1 MRHRASDSVAVPAP
15 GTGWAIPVARSAD
28 PFLKTPSMSEL
39 RAFVV
44 VADERHFAR
53 AAGHLG
59 MAPPSLSQAIRR
71 LEEKLGAVLFV
82 RTPRSVALTDAG
94 EELLPRARDI
104 LHRLGEAQ
112 AAVSAEARGA
122 PGSLTVG
129 ISSNGFAEL
138 TAPIIDA
145 FRTAHPGV
153 RVFLR
158 DVTEHPSPLMS
169 GAVDVALV
177 RPPVQ
182 EQWDVRVRF
191 TEVVDE
197 PRVALLPAGHALAD
211 ARAISI
217 ADLANESFVEV
228 GPGKPQITDYWAAT
242 AELGG
247 ERPRMGGG
255 ANTVAGV
262 LHAVAYLGDVI
273 TSIPSVLRFFHVP
286 GIVAVPIVDVPP
298 ATMAIC
304 TRADD
309 LRPLTADFA
318 DTVGLIAAGAIDL
331 VPGGRVLSHHRPAA
345 PITRT
350 AAAAS

>member
-1 MRHRASDSVAVPAP
+1 VERAVA
-15 GTGWAIPVARSAD
+15 IQVARSAD
-28 PFLKTPSMSEL
+28 RFLKTPSMGEL

-44 VADERHFAR
+44 VADELHFAR
-53 AAGHLG
+53 AASRLG
-59 MAPPSLSQAIRR
+59 IAPPSLSQAIRR

-82 RTPRSVALTDAG
+82 RTPRSVGLTGAG

-104 LHRLGEAQ
+104 LRRLDEAQ
-112 AAVSAEARGA
+112 AAVNAEARAA
-122 PGSLTVG
+122 PGSLTIG

-138 TAPIIDA
+138 TAPIMSA
-145 FRTAHPGV
+145 FRRAHPDV

-158 DVTEHPSPLMS
+158 DVTQHPSPVVS

-182 EQWDVRVRF
+182 EQWDVRIRF

-197 PRVALLPAGHALAD
+197 PRVALLPAGHRLAD
-211 ARAISI
+211 AHAISI
-217 ADLANESFVEV
+217 ADLSEESFVEV

-242 AELGG
+242 EELGG

-255 ANTVAGV
+255 ADTVAGV

-309 LRPLTADFA
+309 LRPLTSDFA
-318 DTVGLIAAGAIDL
+318 DTVSRVASRAIDL
-331 VPGGRVLSHHRPAA
+331 VPGGRVLPSPRPEVAA
-345 PITRT
+345 L
-350 AAAAS
+350 